1 MSITVILAAAAVAAS
16 IPLLW
21 WSVAG
26 TRTGTRS
33 VDRSVLMGGGGGGT
47 VDLRTAVLQ
56 RSATERTVKPLAG
69 ALARLARRLTPV
81 GWIES
86 LDRRITL
93 AGRPAAWPMER
104 VLIAKV
110 VLGLAAFGVGFL
122 AFSGNR
128 TLTWLLVW
136 AGMTALGYFAPD
148 LLLYSRGKERQETI
162 TKALP
167 DTLDQMSISVEAG
180 LGFESAMARAGKSG
194 AGPLAA
200 ELVRTMQEIQIGVP
214 RTKAL
219 RNLADRTE
227 SPDLRHF
234 VLAVVQAESYGIP
247 VADVLRTQAA
257 EQRVKR
263 RQRAEEH
270 AMKIP
275 VKIIF
280 PLILCILPTL
290 FIVILGPAVIQISRT
305 LFGEGGAL

>member
-1 MSITVILAAAAVAAS
+1 MSLAVILAAAAVAAS

-26 TRTGTRS
+26 ARAGTRS
-33 VDRSVLMGGGGGGT
+33 VDPSVLTGGGRSI
-47 VDLRTAVLQ
+47 DLRVAELQ
-56 RSATERTVKPLAG
+56 RSATERAVKPLANS
-69 ALARLARRLTPV
+69 LARFARRLTPV

-93 AGRPAAWPMER
+93 AGRPAAWPIER
-104 VLIAKV
+104 VLIAKI
-110 VLGLAAFGVGFL
+110 VLGVAACGVGFL
-122 AFSGNR
+122 AFSRNP
-128 TLTWLLVW
+128 TVLWLLVW

-148 LLLYSRGKERQETI
+148 LMLYSRGQERQQLI
-162 TKALP
+162 MRSLP

-180 LGFESAMARAGKSG
+180 LGFEAAMARAGKTG
-194 AGPLAA
+194 TGPLAD

-214 RTKAL
+214 RTRAL
-219 RNLADRTE
+219 RNLGQRSE
-227 SPDLRHF
+227 SPDLQHF

-247 VADVLRTQAA
+247 IADVLHTQAA

>member
-1 MSITVILAAAAVAAS
+1 MSIAVFLAAAAVAAS
-16 IPLLW
+16 VPLLW
-21 WSVAG
+21 WSVASA
-26 TRTGTRS
+26 RTGTRT
-33 VDRSVLMGGGGGGT
+33 VDRSVLVGDGGT

-86 LDRRITL
+86 LDRRL
-93 AGRPAAWPMER
+93 SLVGRPAAWPIER

-110 VLGLAAFGVGFL
+110 ALGLTAFGVGFL

-128 TLTWLLVW
+128 TLMWLLAW
-136 AGMTALGYFAPD
+136 GGMTALGYFAPD
-148 LLLYSRGKERQETI
+148 LLLHSRGQERQEAI

-180 LGFESAMARAGKSG
+180 LGFESAMARAGKTG

-219 RNLADRTE
+219 RNLADRIE